1 MFVNLRRFPR
11 TVEAVQ
17 DVVAAIR
24 NRRVDG
30 VGSVCEWPEDLVRA
44 GDWSPVQWFD
54 PELARAARKVRELPA
69 MARLGDTCE
78 LAPPPGGRFMHAFE
92 RVGGGAVGPDD
103 VATFDSVSTRLRTS
117 MTGVPD
123 ASWRPRP
130 GKDSLVTSYL
140 ARAGWVLLA
149 ARARTNNAAVVAVW
163 SREKCLGNAYV
174 AVVTKT
180 VRQAK
185 ALCVLWNST
194 PTLLQL
200 LSMRSKMLMYPKW
213 SVGQLESVSV
223 PELIRTTEVESAL
236 ASAFDRLRH
245 EPLQSWAG
253 ADTDSVR
260 REIDDTVA
268 AEAYGIS
275 TSVFADWRERLAR
288 EPTVANRS
296 PI

>member
-1 MFVNLRRFPR
+1 MIVCSHDPREPNLSTHTTINECLLIATRSGRASRAPTLFVNLRRFPR
-11 TVEAVQ
+11 TPDAVRE
-17 DVVAAIR
+17 VVAAIR
-24 NRRVDG
+24 SRRVG
-30 VGSVCEWPEDLVRA
+30 EVGSVCEWPDDLVRA

-92 RVGGGAVGPDD
+92 RVGDGAVGPDD

-194 PTLLQL
+194 PTLLQVRHSPCGL
-200 LSMRSKMLMYPKW
+200 NL
-213 SVGQLESVSV
+213 G
-223 PELIRTTEVESAL
+223 PETL
-236 ASAFDRLRH
+236 
-245 EPLQSWAG
+245 
-253 ADTDSVR
+253 
-260 REIDDTVA
+260 
-268 AEAYGIS
+268 
-275 TSVFADWRERLAR
+275 
-288 EPTVANRS
+288 
-296 PI
+296 